1 MYLLKHAK
9 RAELTCIIQITMDQH
24 RLLISSTGVKWGC
37 PFALCCLASR
47 QMLSVLVCR
56 PWLRQMTL
64 LWQTMLCLWLSCGT
78 NLLVNSQ
85 RLASF
90 AHY

>member
-9 RAELTCIIQITMDQH
+9 RAELTCIIQITMMDTGCSSVALGSSGAV
-24 RLLISSTGVKWGC
+24 LL
-37 PFALCCLASR
+37 ALCCLASR
-47 QMLSVLVCR
+47 QILSVLVGR
-56 PWLRQMTL
+56 PWLEQMTL
-64 LWQTMLCLWLSCGT
+64 LWQTMLCLWLSCCT
-78 NLLVNSQ
+78 ILLVNSQ